1 MSRRES
7 GVKAKPSPPMRV
19 DSGDRRLLWLAAA
32 IWSGFV
38 LLEALIDPMS
48 VLMASIWAIHGFGL
62 MMLLKAILDRA
73 PTSGGPRVATFVI
86 ATVMVAFVQTTLDL
100 TATFLLGASLLSQ
113 LADPPPGTIVSPV
126 GLALSLTFKVSLRS
140 YLWIYGLYAA
150 AVALRAA
157 ARNEFKARED
167 SYAARLQAQRA
178 ELDALRLQVN
188 PHFLFNALNGLASL
202 ASTEKS
208 RDTERMALGLARYY
222 RSSLV
227 DLGSDA
233 VPLGEELESVQAY
246 LEVESHRLEK
256 LELRLD
262 CPEDILTTPV
272 PAMILQPLVENAV
285 KYGVAGHDQPQPICL
300 SARRL
305 GDRLEL
311 VCESGVS
318 PHPDPPGTGS
328 GLRNIHRR
336 LETIFGED
344 ASLVLEQDRTR
355 WRAVISM
362 PPVLSA

>member
-1 MSRRES
+1 MGGRDP
-7 GVKAKPSPPMRV
+7 GVKIEHGSRTLV
-19 DSGDRRLLWLAAA
+19 DPGDRRLLWLAAA
-32 IWSGFV
+32 IWFGFV

-48 VLMASIWAIHGFGL
+48 VVMASIWAIHGFAL
-62 MMLLKAILDRA
+62 MMLLKVILDRA
-73 PTSGGPRVATFVI
+73 PNSGGPRVATFIV
-86 ATVMVAFVQTTLDL
+86 ATIMVAFVQTTLDL
-100 TATFLLGASLLSQ
+100 TTTFLLGSSLLSL

-157 ARNEFKARED
+157 SRNEFRARED

-202 ASTEKS
+202 ASTGKS

-227 DLGSDA
+227 DLGSDM

-256 LELRLD
+256 LEFQLD
-262 CPEDILTTPV
+262 CPEDILTAQV

-285 KYGVAGHDQPQPICL
+285 KYGVAGHDRPQPIRL

-336 LETIFGED
+336 LKTIFGED
-344 ASLVLEQDRTR
+344 AALVLEQGQTP
-355 WRAVISM
+355 WRAIISM
-362 PPVLSA
+362 PVLSG